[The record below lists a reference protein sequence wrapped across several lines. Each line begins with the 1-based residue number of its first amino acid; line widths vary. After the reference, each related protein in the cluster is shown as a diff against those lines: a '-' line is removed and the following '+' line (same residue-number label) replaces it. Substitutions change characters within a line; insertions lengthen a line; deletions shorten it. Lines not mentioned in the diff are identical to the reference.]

1 MRNKRHDA
9 ILKLISEQNIET
21 QQELTMAL
29 SELGFKVTQATISR
43 DIKELRLLKQL
54 NQNGRYVYTINEP
67 AREKNDVNNMSLIF
81 SKSVIS
87 LEYALNTVVIKTLA
101 GMAQGAAAALDSLHN
116 PDYLGSIAGDDTI
129 FLAARD
135 NTFAKKIIDNIKD
148 AYIYNKTAPI
158 KKLIYKK

>member
-21 QQELTMAL
+21 QQELTSAL
-29 SELGFKVTQATISR
+29 SELGFNVTQATISR

-54 NQNGRYVYTINEP
+54 NQNGRYVYTVHEP
-67 AREKNDVNNMSLIF
+67 AREKNDANNMSLIF

-87 LEYALNTVVIKTLA
+87 IEYALNTVVIKTLA

-116 PDYLGSIAGDDTI
+116 PDFLGSIAGDDTI
-129 FLAARD
+129 FVVTRSEDAAQSLC
-135 NTFAKKIIDNIKD
+135 
-148 AYIYNKTAPI
+148 NKL
-158 KKLIYKK
+158 KNLMF